1 MKIIDK
7 YLLQSLFMGFIAA
20 AALLLPL
27 FSTLDLVGELDDI
40 GGDYR
45 LVQAIEVVAMTL
57 PRRMVELGPFIALL
71 GGIAALGQLALTQE
85 LNTLRAAGISAARIG
100 LSTVLA
106 GALLAVALAAI
117 DEFAASPLQ
126 QSAIQLRAHAIASVE
141 GNGKDGSI
149 WGRKDQQFVRV
160 GGLRLG
166 RIPTHIEVF
175 SFDGDQVLKEYLFA
189 NYADIQPKGIWQLH
203 DVTVKRWVDG
213 DETVEHMDQ
222 MIWQSVLPETRL
234 QEVALPADSLSSRQL
249 YHYIEFLKGTAQPS
263 AQYEVALW
271 EKLGT
276 PLLTLAMILL
286 AVPFSFS
293 QVRSTGLG
301 SKLALGAVTGLL
313 VYLTNQIIVNLG
325 ILFGL
330 VPVLVGTVPALLMLV
345 FSMSLIFRLDRKR

>member
-1 MKIIDK
+1 
-7 YLLQSLFMGFIAA
+7 
-20 AALLLPL
+20 
-27 FSTLDLVGELDDI
+27 
-40 GGDYR
+40 
-45 LVQAIEVVAMTL
+45 
-57 PRRMVELGPFIALL
+57 
-71 GGIAALGQLALTQE
+71 
-85 LNTLRAAGISAARIG
+85 
-100 LSTVLA
+100 
-106 GALLAVALAAI
+106 
-117 DEFAASPLQ
+117 
-126 QSAIQLRAHAIASVE
+126 
-141 GNGKDGSI
+141 
-149 WGRKDQQFVRV
+149 
-160 GGLRLG
+160 
-166 RIPTHIEVF
+166 
-175 SFDGDQVLKEYLFA
+175 
-189 NYADIQPKGIWQLH
+189 
-203 DVTVKRWVDG
+203 
-213 DETVEHMDQ
+213 MDQ

-345 FSMSLIFRLDRKR
+345 FSMSLIFRFDRKR

>member
-7 YLLQSLFMGFIAA
+7 YLLQNLFIGFLAA

-27 FSTLDLVGELDDI
+27 FSTLDLVSELDDI

-45 LVQAIEVVAMTL
+45 LIQAIEVVAMTL

-106 GALLAVALAAI
+106 GALFAVALAAV

-126 QSAIQLRAHAIASVE
+126 QKAIQLRTHALASTE

-166 RIPTHIEVF
+166 RIPTHIEIF
-175 SFDGDQVLKEYLFA
+175 SFDGNQALKEYLFA
-189 NYADIQPKGIWQLH
+189 DYADIESEGLWQLH
-203 DVTVKRWVDG
+203 DVTVKRWVEG
-213 DETVEHMDQ
+213 NETVEHLDQ
-222 MIWQSVLPETRL
+222 MTWQSVLPETRL
-234 QEVALPADSLSSRQL
+234 QDVALPANSLSSRQL
-249 YHYIEFLKGTAQPS
+249 YHYIEFLKGTTQPA

-276 PLLTLAMILL
+276 LLLTLAMILL

-301 SKLALGAVTGLL
+301 SKLALGAITGLL
-313 VYLTNQIIVNLG
+313 VYLANQIIVNLG

-330 VPVLVGTVPALLMLV
+330 VPMLVGTVPALVMLV
-345 FSMSLIFRLDRKR
+345 FSISLILQLDRKR